1 MSTLGAILDGNFTL
15 VKIVQDINGI
25 LSIEKDSLFIVI

>member
-1 MSTLGAILDGNFTL
+1 MSTLRAILDGNFTL
-15 VKIVQDINGI
+15 FKIVQDINSI